1 MDIPPTQVY
10 EADDFTPTQK
20 LSQSMPHK
28 VREKELQIGI
38 LTVGCNVYPIKEGIN
53 KIGRHPE
60 CNIILNDQT
69 VSKNHAEIEA
79 NSDETSAWI
88 CDLHSSNKTKLN
100 NSIMR
105 PGRCYELKDGSV
117 IQFGMVCAVY
127 KVNCSMDESLILE
140 TPASCRL
147 KKQQM
152 VIPGTPDSSMNNS
165 STMENISIIPGTQ
178 ADNGDSV
185 FRRPS
190 LSNRRSTSNRKSF
203 IQDFSIDDSM
213 NDSRNVSV
221 QGKEHVDERRV
232 SIHDMETLKSS
243 ESQDETNVDIH
254 DVETQKISLSSFR
267 AGNVT
272 NIHDVE
278 TQHEEDKEIE
288 GNVTNIHD
296 VETQHDIDIHDMK
309 TPKTIGVHNV
319 LAKDGRESI
328 EDVEKR
334 KIEGQNKYCT
344 DENVGTKKMLATKAK
359 DFAHAEQAEIVQPNS
374 QEYFQLSLTTN
385 FDGECSELD
394 RSRNLLGSQNLLE
407 NFIGDDNP
415 ENESRS
421 KSSTP
426 VKSPTLNNNET
437 TNRSSDDENIFDA
450 VTQVKVTEEN
460 ISKTVTQQV
469 NAFEASSMDDDSD
482 ETDQEG
488 VFQTYSRI
496 ASQDSSQ
503 NRNHSQSKSDSDSSD
518 TDEEGRFTEMALKEK
533 RTASLSFETRQNESK
548 LTKNDTGSSRDSD
561 DMFNTLTQQV
571 NVKKE
576 GSSKIQSEISKC
588 DVDFD
593 TPTQVIEVNKPENNI
608 RLEEDTKKKDIDY
621 LAATQVLPS
630 SETSITVAKHKTPY
644 SEEKNDNEIEYNTPT
659 QIITENVLISNNP
672 SLSNSDQLNPNVVEE
687 CSIEDID
694 YEMAPT
700 QLLRDCEEK
709 ISVSIPGSNK
719 ISKKSNKVN
728 LNDTLEKNLNKMF
741 DSVNDEDMED
751 QPQIST
757 QVLTSILQASQS
769 DDKPTS
775 FKESQESSKTDKSVT
790 GEKGEEPVAESVS
803 PSLST
808 TKLRDSKLPNR
819 TTQDSQNYFS
829 NLVSKRKR
837 NIIVDSPNRV
847 TLGEDTSDNKKG
859 IAGKSVDDSITNEK
873 DNTSDTL
880 LSSTP
885 KSLLTPRSSKRNKTK
900 KSNESKIDLGRTSIS
915 NSNENVSEVSNK
927 DDQVSVTTVD
937 TGQPRKAFMILESD
951 EDFLAGLPEVQISGT
966 LSNPPSPTSSTSTEF
981 RLNTTGMKS
990 KQSSKKAEPKKRV
1003 APKKSTRRSLTR
1015 KNTEENKSRSID
1027 KSNYKTDLDIFRN
1040 VDVDRV
1046 LITVHESDDDRE
1058 NEIKSVRTSSR
1069 KFKKSESLQQKSSP
1083 SVASQKQV
1091 TRSISIQNNARTRAS
1106 SKENVDRLSIFQ
1118 VDKEVPSSNKA
1129 TESEKKT
1136 TLDTSRSRK
1145 RLLNTADRTE
1155 SNNAKKRKEDDNGKR
1170 SLASRGKVHNT
1181 RRIVV
1186 NRKNSAN
1193 ILDYVTERSSPVDVK
1208 TSDSSQQS
1216 VGSSQDSSASKQ
1228 LVVKIIRLSS
1238 STPTETLSPSTPTEL
1253 MQDRRMSVNHPSVMN
1268 NSPRT
1273 ENNKTAENRETKR
1286 NKNRK
1291 AINKRQLKAEDM
1303 SSQVGEESQEV
1314 EMIMNSSLKEQCG
1327 SLNVERKEDSAKST
1341 STRTRSTRARR
1352 NTNVHTNL
1360 DATDGTSFS
1369 SDIYESDNARF
1380 EVPMPKAKRTK
1391 ISKKTTNID
1400 DTDER
1405 NTPTI
1410 REMRNSRRPPSRST
1424 SNHQYPITDSSTEG
1438 ATEANDNE
1446 ISVNNTVS
1454 KKSNPKKK
1462 ERKPKT
1468 RKLGT
1473 GKKNTGNVIDEETT
1487 SSEMN
1492 SSIDNVLLPSTPFRT
1507 RRSMSIPFSTSSPY
1521 KEKHKILFTGIS
1533 KDYSKLLAKLGASQV
1548 EDPTK
1553 CSVLVTDK
1561 VRRTV
1566 KFLCALAQSVPIVA
1580 VNWLVDS
1587 EKSGHFLELDNYIL
1601 KDPVTE
1607 TKFGFILRESLHKAK
1622 KQKLLDG
1629 YTIVL
1634 TPNVAPPPL
1643 PELKSIIS
1651 SCGGKALVRP
1661 PSSWPQKAVI
1671 VSRKEDLA
1679 NAKKFLAK
1687 APKTVTVQSTELI
1700 LTGILRQELDF
1711 VKYNLM

>member
-1 MDIPPTQVY
+1 
-10 EADDFTPTQK
+10 
-20 LSQSMPHK
+20 
-28 VREKELQIGI
+28 LQ
-38 LTVGCNVYPIKEGIN
+38 
-53 KIGRHPE
+53 
-60 CNIILNDQT
+60 
-69 VSKNHAEIEA
+69 
-79 NSDETSAWI
+79 
-88 CDLHSSNKTKLN
+88 
-100 NSIMR
+100 SIMR

-319 LAKDGRESI
+319 LAKDG
-328 EDVEKR
+328 
-334 KIEGQNKYCT
+334 Q
-344 DENVGTKKMLATKAK
+344 
-359 DFAHAEQAEIVQPNS
+359 
-374 QEYFQLSLTTN
+374 
-385 FDGECSELD
+385 LD

-790 GEKGEEPVAESVS
+790 GEKG
-803 PSLST
+803 
-808 TKLRDSKLPNR
+808 
-819 TTQDSQNYFS
+819 
-829 NLVSKRKR
+829 
-837 NIIVDSPNRV
+837 
-847 TLGEDTSDNKKG
+847 
-859 IAGKSVDDSITNEK
+859 KSVDDSITNEK

-1040 VDVDRV
+1040 
-1046 LITVHESDDDRE
+1046 
-1058 NEIKSVRTSSR
+1058 
-1069 KFKKSESLQQKSSP
+1069 
-1083 SVASQKQV
+1083 
-1091 TRSISIQNNARTRAS
+1091 NNARTRAS

-1314 EMIMNSSLKEQCG
+1314 EMIMNSSLKEQ
-1327 SLNVERKEDSAKST
+1327 L
-1341 STRTRSTRARR
+1341 
-1352 NTNVHTNL
+1352 
-1360 DATDGTSFS
+1360 
-1369 SDIYESDNARF
+1369 
-1380 EVPMPKAKRTK
+1380 PMPKAKRTK